1 MNSVCFAVLNR
12 DGIPHLEALLPS
24 LRAACQTA
32 PVSTSVVVLDNQST
46 GPDLRWLQTE
56 HPWVHAVVAK
66 ENDYLFSYNWLLGQ
80 LDNDIVIL
88 LNNDLRVQRDFV
100 APLLHHFKSDD
111 VFAVSATSRDWH
123 NTMFTCGPARLHAH
137 HGQYHWQYETERQE
151 LAHTLF
157 ASGGFAAVDRRKFV
171 DLGGFNTLFRPGYGE
186 DLDLCFRAWR
196 RGWRCIFEPRS
207 LVFHR
212 ENGSWGNRRT
222 LNLIERNRLLF
233 QWSSLPPAAPL
244 WEDIAMQVWT
254 GLRQLRSGNLGW
266 WPRRLATR
274 LKWARHKVAYSHM
287 KVSHAELERIMQRL
301 SEPVADF

>member
-1 MNSVCFAVLNR
+1 MKSVCLAILNYN
-12 DGIPHLEALLPS
+12 GKKHLEQLLPTAC
-24 LRAACQTA
+24 AAAKEFSGTCA
-32 PVSTSVVVLDNQST
+32 VVVLDNQST
-46 GPDLRWLQTE
+46 GGD
-56 HPWVHAVVAK
+56 VAWIEREFPSAQAIVAPK
-66 ENDYLFSYNWLLGQ
+66 NDFLFSYNWLLGQ

-88 LNNDLRVQRDFV
+88 LNNDLRVRRDFV
-100 APLLHHFKSDD
+100 GPLLHHFKRED
-111 VFAVSATSRDWH
+111 VFAVSATSRDWYD
-123 NTMFTCGPARLHAH
+123 TVFTCGPARLHAH
-137 HGQYHWQYETERQE
+137 HGRYQWHYETQRQE

-157 ASGGFAAVDRRKFV
+157 ASGGFAAVDRRKFTE
-171 DLGGFNTLFRPGYGE
+171 LGGFNTLFHPGYGE

-254 GLRQLRSGNLGW
+254 GLRELHSGNLGW

-274 LKWARHKVAYSHM
+274 LKWARHKRFHRHM
-287 KVSHAELERIMQRL
+287 KVSHAELKRIMQRL

>member
-1 MNSVCFAVLNR
+1 MHSVCLAVLNYN
-12 DGIPHLEALLPS
+12 GVNHLECLLPS
-24 LRAACQTA
+24 LEAACRESPIPA
-32 PVSTSVVVLDNQST
+32 YVLVLDNRSNRN
-46 GPDLRWLQTE
+46 DSEWIMRC
-56 HPWVHAVVAK
+56 HANVQCVVAPK
-66 ENDYLFSYNWLLGQ
+66 NDYLFSYNWLLGQ
-80 LDNDIVIL
+80 LEADIVIL

-100 APLLHHFKSDD
+100 GPLLHHFKRED
-111 VFAVSATSRDWH
+111 VFAVSATSRDWYD
-123 NTMFTCGPARLHAH
+123 TVFTCGPARLQAH
-137 HGQYHWQYETERQE
+137 HGQYHWHYETQRQE

-171 DLGGFNTLFRPGYGE
+171 ELGGFNTLFRPGYGE

-254 GLRQLRSGNLGW
+254 GLRELHSGNLGW

-274 LKWARHKVAYSHM
+274 LKWARHKRFHRHM
-287 KVSHAELERIMQRL
+287 KVSHAELKRIMQRL
-301 SEPVADF
+301 SESVADF